1 MQVLLMPFLETTSHQ
16 NDAQVH
22 RFPIEGP

>member
-1 MQVLLMPFLETTSHQ
+1 MQVLLMPFLETTCHQ